1 MNIKYI
7 ISYSGLIPF
16 FYLIVDGYYLEYLS
30 EKFIND
36 VAIFMSC
43 IIFTFIGAYNWN
55 FHEDNTFLEVYGF
68 MPSLLSM
75 GILILN
81 LIEYSQY
88 LLLNTLIIF
97 LLIQLT
103 IDLFLSVKQIFPMNY
118 FIRLRIPITSTLSA
132 SLLIISKL

>member
-103 IDLFLSVKQIFPMNY
+103 IDLFLSIKQIFPMNY